1 LVVIILLIF
10 IRLFNSSTMGW
21 LTMKILLTLMLFV
34 LGVSTSNGWVY
45 PEHRD
50 IALLAIQKLSP
61 EYRAILDKLWS
72 EARIGYESRLTEAVI
87 DATQS
92 TNPQFLDYASWPAIS
107 GDHSCSPEN
116 LLYNVLKTDW
126 ILKVADIAAQLKI
139 DLAEAKIRSKHIN
152 ALRDSD
158 INFQR
163 VDSEYATRAGSNNV
177 HFLLARP
184 EVETKARE
192 YLLACLMEGAE
203 LNALAAYTLYHI
215 SALMKA
221 ARFNNE
227 ILSPK
232 ERSALILSAL
242 ADEAFALHFLEDVF
256 ASGHV
261 AGTWGDASQRKGTH
275 DYYNE
280 KGLAVTTWD
289 GKRVILMGDA
299 YMRPLDAELAAISI
313 RLSLEQLLDVASG
326 KVSIDYSAA
335 SDLVQSTPDSFNVC
349 KNNFVPSRGIE
360 DEQINNFLGEVLVQT
375 PVPGLATG
383 LGELPR
389 FRAELGPFI
398 GVVPALRGATVNGGF
413 GTEQTTVGGLGGID
427 VAIRLGVGLEGV
439 LNESGDGLLFL
450 DLGWRQDGA
459 ATMKF
464 GDSPGLIEG
473 GQITSAI
480 PGRDAFILRFRMPF
494 WLIPG
499 DLLILAPILALAS
512 PEALAHVGIQAVNGG
527 LIPWQ
532 AGIATPIG
540 RFQFILGREIGVTL
554 YGRGD
559 QKDALLI
566 PGQGVN
572 KDQTTLITFKSTQ
585 LDFPIVEYRPFRTFS
600 LDQSSSLVIQLNVG
614 VDIPYS
620 ETVILPDG
628 APVPELDA
636 IWYVGLRFAFDW
648 RYYF

>member
-1 LVVIILLIF
+1 MLL
-10 IRLFNSSTMGW
+10 
-21 LTMKILLTLMLFV
+21 V
-34 LGVSTSNGWVY
+34 LGVSTSNAWVY

-72 EARIGYESRLTEAVI
+72 DARVGYESRLTEAVI

-92 TNPQFLDYASWPAIS
+92 TNPLFLDFASWPAIS

-116 LLYNVLKTDW
+116 LLYNVLQTDW
-126 ILKVADIAAQLKI
+126 ILQVADIAAQLKI
-139 DLAEAKIRSKHIN
+139 DIANSESRSEHIN
-152 ALRDSD
+152 SIRDSD

-163 VDSEYATRAGSNNV
+163 VDPEYATRAGSNNV
-177 HFLLARP
+177 HFLLSRP
-184 EVETKARE
+184 EVGTNARE
-192 YLLACLMEGAE
+192 YLIACLIESAE
-203 LNALAAYTLYHI
+203 LNALAAYTMYHI
-215 SALMKA
+215 TALLKV
-221 ARFNNE
+221 AR
-227 ILSPK
+227 LSQENLTSEK
-232 ERSALILSAL
+232 RSALILSAL
-242 ADEAFALHFLEDVF
+242 ADEAFALHFLQDVF
-256 ASGHV
+256 AAGHV

-280 KGLAVTTWD
+280 NGLAVTTWD
-289 GKRVILMGDA
+289 GKRAILMGDA
-299 YMRPLDAELAAISI
+299 YMRPQDAELSANTI

-326 KVSIDYSAA
+326 TVSIDYSATNETFE
-335 SDLVQSTPDSFNVC
+335 SISDSFNVC
-349 KNNFVPSRGIE
+349 KNTFVPSGDFE
-360 DEQINNFLGEVLVQT
+360 DTQIKTYLSDVLVQT

-383 LGELPR
+383 LGEMPR
-389 FRAELGPFI
+389 FRAELGMFI

-413 GTEQTTVGGLGGID
+413 GIDQNTAGGVGGID
-427 VAIRLGVGLEGV
+427 VAVRFGIGLEGV
-439 LNESGDGLLFL
+439 LNESGDGLIFL
-450 DLGWRQDGA
+450 DLGWRQDGSS
-459 ATMKF
+459 TMKF
-464 GDSPGLIEG
+464 GESPALIEA

-480 PGRDAFILRFRMPF
+480 PGRDAFLIRFRMPF

-499 DLLILAPILALAS
+499 DMLLLAPILGLTS
-512 PEALAHVGIQAVNGG
+512 PETLGKVGVQAVNGG

-532 AGIATPIG
+532 AGIATSIG

-559 QKDALLI
+559 KKDALLI
-566 PGQGVN
+566 PGQGDN

-614 VDIPYS
+614 VDIPRNES
-620 ETVILPDG
+620 VIAPEG
-628 APVPELDA
+628 AAIPELDN
-636 IWYVGLRFAFDW
+636 IWYIGMRFAFDW

>member
-1 LVVIILLIF
+1 MKVIFTVVFLFLSIIHL
-10 IRLFNSSTMGW
+10 NA
-21 LTMKILLTLMLFV
+21 
-34 LGVSTSNGWVY
+34 WVY

-50 IALLAIQKLSP
+50 IALLAIQNLSA
-61 EYRAILDKLWS
+61 EYRSILDKLWS

-87 DATQS
+87 DAAQS
-92 TNPQFLDYASWPAIS
+92 TNPQFLDYAAWAAIS
-107 GDHSCSPEN
+107 GDHSCSPDN
-116 LLYNVLKTDW
+116 LLYNVLETDW
-126 ILKVADIAAQLKI
+126 ILKVADVAAQLKI
-139 DLAEAKIRSKHIN
+139 DLAEAENRHKHIN

-163 VDSEYATRAGSNNV
+163 VDVEYATRAGSNNV

-184 EVETKARE
+184 EVGTNARE
-192 YLLACLMEGAE
+192 YLMACLTEGAD
-203 LNALAAYTLYHI
+203 LNALAAYTLFHI

-221 ARFNNE
+221 ARLNIK
-227 ILSPK
+227 ILSQK
-232 ERSALILSAL
+232 ERSALILSVL

-289 GKRVILMGDA
+289 GKRVVLMGDS
-299 YMRPLDAELAAISI
+299 YMRPQDAELAAISI
-313 RLSLEQLLDVASG
+313 RLSIEQLLDVASG
-326 KVSIDYSAA
+326 KVNIDYSAA
-335 SDLVQSTPDSFNVC
+335 NESYQSTQNSFSVC
-349 KNNFVPSRGIE
+349 TNNFVPPRSIE
-360 DEQINNFLGEVLVQT
+360 DTQINTFLGDVLVQT
-375 PVPGLATG
+375 SVPGLAIG

-389 FRAELGPFI
+389 FRAELGAFI

-413 GTEQTTVGGLGGID
+413 GTEQTTVGGVGGID
-427 VAIRLGVGLEGV
+427 VAIRLGFGLEGV
-439 LNESGDGLLFL
+439 LNESGDGLIFL

-464 GDSPGLIEG
+464 GDSPALPEA

-480 PGRDAFILRFRMPF
+480 PGRSAFILRFRMPF

-499 DLLILAPILALAS
+499 DLLILGPILGLTS
-512 PEALAHVGIQAVNGG
+512 PRSLAHVGVQAVNGG

-559 QKDALLI
+559 KKDALLI
-566 PGQGVN
+566 PGQGIN
-572 KDQTTLITFKSTQ
+572 KDETTLITFKSTQ
-585 LDFPIVEYRPFRTFS
+585 LDFPILEYRPFRTFA
-600 LDQSSSLVIQLNVG
+600 LDQSSSLVIQINFG
-614 VDIPYS
+614 VDIPNS
-620 ETVILPDG
+620 ETVIVPQGVDVPD
-628 APVPELDA
+628 LDNV
-636 IWYVGLRFAFDW
+636 WYIGLRFAFDW

>member
-1 LVVIILLIF
+1 
-10 IRLFNSSTMGW
+10 
-21 LTMKILLTLMLFV
+21 MKILLTVIFLF
-34 LGVSTSNGWVY
+34 LSISHLNAWVY

-72 EARIGYESRLTEAVI
+72 EARVGYESRLTEAVI

-92 TNPQFLDYASWPAIS
+92 TNPLFLDYASWPAIS

-116 LLYNVLKTDW
+116 LLYNVLETEW
-126 ILKVADIAAQLKI
+126 ILQVADIAAQLKI
-139 DLAEAKIRSKHIN
+139 DIANSETRSKHIN
-152 ALRDSD
+152 SIRDSD

-163 VDSEYATRAGSNNV
+163 VDPEYATRAGSNNV
-177 HFLLARP
+177 HFLLSRP
-184 EVETKARE
+184 EVGTNARE
-192 YLLACLMEGAE
+192 YLIACLKEGAE
-203 LNALAAYTLYHI
+203 LNALAAYTLFHV
-215 SALMKA
+215 SALLKV
-221 ARFNNE
+221 AR
-227 ILSPK
+227 LSQENLTSE

-242 ADEAFALHFLEDVF
+242 ADEAFALHFLQDVF

-299 YMRPLDAELAAISI
+299 YIRPQDAELAAITI
-313 RLSLEQLLDVASG
+313 RLSMEQLLDVASG
-326 KVSIDYSAA
+326 KVKIDYSAEP
-335 SDLVQSTPDSFNVC
+335 LQLTPASFNVC
-349 KNNFVPSRGIE
+349 TNNFVPSKDVE
-360 DEQINNFLGEVLVQT
+360 DTQIKTFISDVLVQT

-383 LGELPR
+383 LGEMPR
-389 FRAELGPFI
+389 FRAELGAFI

-413 GTEQTTVGGLGGID
+413 GIDQNTVGGVGGID
-427 VAIRLGVGLEGV
+427 VAIRLGIGLEGV
-439 LNESGDGLLFL
+439 LNESGDGLIFL

-459 ATMKF
+459 STMKF
-464 GDSPGLIEG
+464 GDSPALLEG

-480 PGRDAFILRFRMPF
+480 PGRDAFIVRFRMPF

-499 DLLILAPILALAS
+499 DMLLLAPILGLTS
-512 PEALAHVGIQAVNGG
+512 PEALGNVGVQAVNGG

-532 AGIATPIG
+532 AGIATSIS
-540 RFQFILGREIGVTL
+540 RFQFILGREIGVTF
-554 YGRGD
+554 YGGGD
-559 QKDALLI
+559 QLDALLI
-566 PGQGVN
+566 PGQ
-572 KDQTTLITFKSTQ
+572 KTTVITLKSTQ

-600 LDQSSSLVIQLNVG
+600 LDQSSSLVIQINVG
-614 VDIPYS
+614 VDIPRN
-620 ETVILPDG
+620 ETVVAPEG
-628 APVPELDA
+628 ASVPELDA
-636 IWYVGLRFAFDW
+636 VWYVGMRFAFDW

>member
-1 LVVIILLIF
+1 MKVIFTVIF
-10 IRLFNSSTMGW
+10 LFLSIIHLNA
-21 LTMKILLTLMLFV
+21 
-34 LGVSTSNGWVY
+34 WVY

-50 IALLAIQKLSP
+50 IALMAIQNLSA
-61 EYRAILDKLWS
+61 EYRSILDKLWS

-87 DATQS
+87 DAAQS
-92 TNPQFLDYASWPAIS
+92 TNPQFLDYASWTAIS

-116 LLYNVLKTDW
+116 LLYNVLETDW
-126 ILKVADIAAQLKI
+126 ILKVADVAAQLKI
-139 DLAEAKIRSKHIN
+139 DLAEAENRHKHIN

-163 VDSEYATRAGSNNV
+163 VDVEYATRAGSNNV

-184 EVETKARE
+184 EVGTNARE
-192 YLLACLMEGAE
+192 YLMACLTEGAD
-203 LNALAAYTLYHI
+203 LNALAAYTLFHI

-221 ARFNNE
+221 ARLNIK
-227 ILSPK
+227 ILSQK
-232 ERSALILSAL
+232 ERSALILSVL

-289 GKRVILMGDA
+289 GKRVVLMGDS
-299 YMRPLDAELAAISI
+299 YMRPQDAELAAISI
-313 RLSLEQLLDVASG
+313 RLSIEQLLDVASG
-326 KVSIDYSAA
+326 KVNIDYSAA
-335 SDLVQSTPDSFNVC
+335 NESYQSTQNSFNVC
-349 KNNFVPSRGIE
+349 TNNFVPPRSIE
-360 DEQINNFLGEVLVQT
+360 DTQINTFLGDVLVQT
-375 PVPGLATG
+375 SVPGLAIG

-389 FRAELGPFI
+389 FRAELGAFI

-413 GTEQTTVGGLGGID
+413 GTEQTTVGGVGGID
-427 VAIRLGVGLEGV
+427 VAIRLGFGLEGV
-439 LNESGDGLLFL
+439 LNESGDGLIFL

-464 GDSPGLIEG
+464 GDSPALPEA

-480 PGRDAFILRFRMPF
+480 PGRSAFILRFRMPF

-499 DLLILAPILALAS
+499 DLLILGPILGLTS
-512 PEALAHVGIQAVNGG
+512 PKSLAHVGVQAVNGG

-540 RFQFILGREIGVTL
+540 RFQFILGREIGVAL

-559 QKDALLI
+559 KKDAILI
-566 PGQGVN
+566 PGQGAN
-572 KDQTTLITFKSTQ
+572 NDNTTLITFKSTQ
-585 LDFPIVEYRPFRTFS
+585 LDFPILEYRPFRTFA
-600 LDQSSSLVIQLNVG
+600 LDQSSSLVIQINFG
-614 VDIPYS
+614 VDIPNS
-620 ETVILPDG
+620 ETVIVPPG
-628 APVPELDA
+628 VEIPELDNV
-636 IWYVGLRFAFDW
+636 WYVGVRFAFDW

>member
-1 LVVIILLIF
+1 MIVIFTVIFLLLSISQ
-10 IRLFNSSTMGW
+10 LNA
-21 LTMKILLTLMLFV
+21 
-34 LGVSTSNGWVY
+34 WVY

-50 IALLAIQKLSP
+50 IALLAIQNLSR
-61 EYRAILDKLWS
+61 EYRTILDKLWS
-72 EARIGYESRLTEAVI
+72 EARVGYESRLTEAVI
-87 DATQS
+87 DVTQS

-116 LLYNVLKTDW
+116 LLYNVLETDW
-126 ILKVADIAAQLKI
+126 ILKVADVAAQLKI
-139 DLAEAKIRSKHIN
+139 DIENSKTRSEHIN
-152 ALRDSD
+152 SIRDSD

-163 VDSEYATRAGSNNV
+163 ADPDYATRAGSNNV

-184 EVETKARE
+184 EVGTNARE
-192 YLLACLMEGAE
+192 YLMACLTEGAA
-203 LNALAAYTLYHI
+203 LNALAAYTLFHI

-221 ARFNNE
+221 ARINIE
-227 ILSPK
+227 ILSQK

-242 ADEAFALHFLEDVF
+242 ADEAFAIHFLEDVF

-280 KGLAVTTWD
+280 KGLEVTTWD
-289 GKRVILMGDA
+289 GKRIILMGDA
-299 YMRPLDAELAAISI
+299 YMRPQDAELAAISI
-313 RLSLEQLLDVASG
+313 RLSMEQLLDVASG
-326 KVSIDYSAA
+326 KVSIDYS
-335 SDLVQSTPDSFNVC
+335 STNEPLQLTPDSYNVC
-349 KNNFVPSRGIE
+349 T
-360 DEQINNFLGEVLVQT
+360 NNFLPSWNVVDDQLKTFIGDVLVQT

-383 LGELPR
+383 LGEMPR
-389 FRAELGPFI
+389 FRAELGAFI
-398 GVVPALRGATVNGGF
+398 GVVPALRGATVKGGF
-413 GTEQTTVGGLGGID
+413 GIEQNTIGGVGGID

-439 LNESGDGLLFL
+439 LNESGDGLVFL

-459 ATMKF
+459 STMKF
-464 GDSPGLIEG
+464 GDSPALLEG

-480 PGRDAFILRFRMPF
+480 PGRPAFILRFRMPF

-499 DLLILAPILALAS
+499 DLLILAPILGLTS
-512 PEALAHVGIQAVNGG
+512 PEALAHVGVQAVNGG

-532 AGIATPIG
+532 AGIATSIG

-559 QKDALLI
+559 EKDALLI
-566 PGQGVN
+566 PGQGAN
-572 KDQTTLITFKSTQ
+572 QDNTTVITFKSTQ

-600 LDQSSSLVIQLNVG
+600 LDQSSSLVIQLNFG
-614 VDIPYS
+614 VDMPYN
-620 ETVILPDG
+620 ETVI
-628 APVPELDA
+628 APEGVDVPELDNV
-636 IWYVGLRFAFDW
+636 WYIGLRFAFDW

>member
-1 LVVIILLIF
+1 MKILFTVIILFLSINH
-10 IRLFNSSTMGW
+10 LNA
-21 LTMKILLTLMLFV
+21 
-34 LGVSTSNGWVY
+34 WVY

-50 IALLAIQKLSP
+50 IALMAIQNLSP
-61 EYRAILDKLWS
+61 EYRVILDKLWS
-72 EARIGYESRLTEAVI
+72 EARVGYESRLTEAVI

-92 TNPQFLDYASWPAIS
+92 INPSQLDYASWPAIS
-107 GDHSCSPEN
+107 GDHSCSPVN
-116 LLYNVLKTDW
+116 MLHNVLETDW
-126 ILKVADIAAQLKI
+126 ILQVADIAAQLKI
-139 DLAEAKIRSKHIN
+139 DIVNSETRSKHIN
-152 ALRDSD
+152 SIRDSD

-163 VDSEYATRAGSNNV
+163 VDPEYATRAGSNNV
-177 HFLLARP
+177 HFLLSRP
-184 EVETKARE
+184 EVGTNARE
-192 YLLACLMEGAE
+192 YLIACLKEGAE
-203 LNALAAYTLYHI
+203 LNALAAYTLFHV
-215 SALMKA
+215 SALLKV
-221 ARFNNE
+221 AR
-227 ILSPK
+227 LSQEK
-232 ERSALILSAL
+232 LASEVRSALILSAL

-299 YMRPLDAELAAISI
+299 YMRPQDAELAAISI

-326 KVSIDYSAA
+326 IVSIDYSAE
-335 SDLVQSTPDSFNVC
+335 LHQLTPDSFNVC
-349 KNNFVPSRGIE
+349 KNNFVPSKIV
-360 DEQINNFLGEVLVQT
+360 DDTQIKTFLADVLVQT

-389 FRAELGPFI
+389 FSAELGMFI
-398 GVVPALRGATVNGGF
+398 GVVPALHGATMNGGF
-413 GTEQTTVGGLGGID
+413 GIDQNTVGGVGGID
-427 VAIRLGVGLEGV
+427 VAVRLGIGLEGV
-439 LNESGDGLLFL
+439 LNESGDGLIFL
-450 DLGWRQDGA
+450 DLGWRQDGSS
-459 ATMKF
+459 TMKF
-464 GDSPGLIEG
+464 GDSPALLEA

-480 PGRDAFILRFRMPF
+480 PGRDGFIIRFRMPF

-499 DLLILAPILALAS
+499 DMLLLTPILALTS
-512 PEALAHVGIQAVNGG
+512 PETLGKVGVQAVNGG

-559 QKDALLI
+559 KKDALLQ
-566 PGQGVN
+566 PRQGVN
-572 KDQTTLITFKSTQ
+572 KDSTTLITFKSTQ
-585 LDFPIVEYRPFRTFS
+585 LDFPILEYRPFRTFS

-614 VDIPYS
+614 VDIPHN
-620 ETVILPDG
+620 ETVI
-628 APVPELDA
+628 APEGVAVPELDA
-636 IWYVGLRFAFDW
+636 VWYIGMRFAFDW

>member
-1 LVVIILLIF
+1 MRVIFTVIF
-10 IRLFNSSTMGW
+10 LFLNISQLNAW
-21 LTMKILLTLMLFV
+21 I
-34 LGVSTSNGWVY
+34 Y

-50 IALLAIQKLSP
+50 IALLAIQNLSP
-61 EYRAILDKLWS
+61 EYRAIMDKLWAD
-72 EARIGYESRLTEAVI
+72 ARTGYEHRLTEAVI

-92 TNPQFLDYASWPAIS
+92 INPSLLDFASWPAIS

-116 LLYNVLKTDW
+116 MLYNVLETDW
-126 ILKVADIAAQLKI
+126 ILQVADIAAQLKI
-139 DLAEAKIRSKHIN
+139 DIANSETRSKHIN
-152 ALRDSD
+152 SIRDSD

-163 VDSEYATRAGSNNV
+163 VDPEYATRAGSNNV
-177 HFLLARP
+177 HFLLSRP
-184 EVETKARE
+184 EVDTDARE
-192 YLLACLMEGAE
+192 YLIKCLTEGTE
-203 LNALAAYTLYHI
+203 LNALGAYTMFHV
-215 SALMKA
+215 SALLKV
-221 ARFNNE
+221 AR
-227 ILSPK
+227 LSQENLTSE
-232 ERSALILSAL
+232 ERSALVLSAL
-242 ADEAFALHFLEDVF
+242 ANEAFALHFLQDVF

-299 YMRPLDAELAAISI
+299 YMRPQDAELAAISI

-326 KVSIDYSAA
+326 TVSIDYSATNETFQ
-335 SDLVQSTPDSFNVC
+335 SVQDNFSVC
-349 KNNFVPSRGIE
+349 KNNFVPSGSVA
-360 DEQINNFLGEVLVQT
+360 DTQIKTYLSDVLVHT

-383 LGELPR
+383 LGEMPR
-389 FRAELGPFI
+389 FRAELGAFI

-413 GTEQTTVGGLGGID
+413 GLDQNTAGGVGGID
-427 VAIRLGVGLEGV
+427 VAIRLGIGLEGV
-439 LNESGDGLLFL
+439 LNESGDGLIFL
-450 DLGWRQDGA
+450 DLGWRQDGSS
-459 ATMKF
+459 TMKF
-464 GDSPGLIEG
+464 GDSPALPEAGH
-473 GQITSAI
+473 ITSAI
-480 PGRDAFILRFRMPF
+480 PGRDAFIIRFRMPF

-499 DLLILAPILALAS
+499 DMILLAPILGLTS
-512 PEALAHVGIQAVNGG
+512 PETLGKVGVQAVNGG

-540 RFQFILGREIGVTL
+540 RFQFILGREIGITL
-554 YGRGD
+554 YGGGD

-572 KDQTTLITFKSTQ
+572 NDQTTLITFESTQ

-614 VDIPYS
+614 VDIPRNES
-620 ETVILPDG
+620 VVIPEGAAIPDLES
-628 APVPELDA
+628 V
-636 IWYVGLRFAFDW
+636 WYIGMRFAFDW

>member
-1 LVVIILLIF
+1 MKKLFLVFAIVVF
-10 IRLFNSSTMGW
+10 LFNTSMYAW
-21 LTMKILLTLMLFV
+21 L
-34 LGVSTSNGWVY
+34 Y

-61 EYRAILDKLWS
+61 EYRTILDKLWS
-72 EARIGYESRLTEAVI
+72 EARVGYEDRLTEAVI

-92 TNPQFLDYASWPAIS
+92 TNPQFLDFASWSAIG

-116 LLYNVLKTDW
+116 MLYNVLETDW
-126 ILKVADIAAQLKI
+126 ILKVADVAAQLKI
-139 DLAEAKIRSKHIN
+139 DIANSKTRSEHIN
-152 ALRDSD
+152 SIRDSD
-158 INFQR
+158 IKFQR
-163 VDSEYATRAGSNNV
+163 VDPEYATRAGSNNG

-184 EVETKARE
+184 EVGTDAHE
-192 YLLACLMEGAE
+192 YLTACLKEGEE
-203 LNALAAYTLYHI
+203 LNALAAYAWFHV
-215 SALMKA
+215 SALLKV
-221 ARFNNE
+221 AR
-227 ILSPK
+227 LSQENLTSE
-232 ERSALILSAL
+232 ERSELILSAL

-280 KGLAVTTWD
+280 KGLEVTTWD

-299 YMRPLDAELAAISI
+299 YMRPQDAELAAITI
-313 RLSLEQLLDVASG
+313 RLSIEQLLDVASG
-326 KVSIDYSAA
+326 KVKIDYSAA
-335 SDLVQSTPDSFNVC
+335 NGPLQLTPDSFNVC
-349 KNNFVPSRGIE
+349 TNNFVPSKDIE
-360 DEQINNFLGEVLVQT
+360 DTQIKTFIADVLVQT

-383 LGELPR
+383 LGEMPR
-389 FRAELGPFI
+389 FRAELGMFI

-413 GTEQTTVGGLGGID
+413 GIEQNTVGGVGGID

-439 LNESGDGLLFL
+439 LNESGDGLIFL
-450 DLGWRQDGA
+450 DLGWRQDGP
-459 ATMKF
+459 ATMEF
-464 GDSPGLIEG
+464 GDAPVLPEA

-480 PGRDAFILRFRMPF
+480 PGRDAFIIRFRMPF

-499 DLLILAPILALAS
+499 DMLLLTPILALTS
-512 PEALAHVGIQAVNGG
+512 PEALGKVGVQAVNGG

-540 RFQFILGREIGVTL
+540 RFQFILGREVGVTF
-554 YGRGD
+554 YGGGD
-559 QKDALLI
+559 QTDALLI

-572 KDQTTLITFKSTQ
+572 KDETTLISFKSTQ

-614 VDIPYS
+614 VDIPRN
-620 ETVILPDG
+620 ETVVVPEG
-628 APVPELDA
+628 AAIPELDTV
-636 IWYVGLRFAFDW
+636 WYVGMRFAFDW

>member
-1 LVVIILLIF
+1 MKVIFTVIILF
-10 IRLFNSSTMGW
+10 
-21 LTMKILLTLMLFV
+21 
-34 LGVSTSNGWVY
+34 LGINNLNAWIY

-61 EYRAILDKLWS
+61 EYRSIFDKLWS
-72 EARIGYESRLTEAVI
+72 EARVGYESRLTESVI

-92 TNPQFLDYASWPAIS
+92 TNPLFLDFASWPAIS
-107 GDHSCSPEN
+107 GDHSCSPEI
-116 LLYNVLKTDW
+116 LLYNILETDW
-126 ILKVADIAAQLKI
+126 ILQVADIAAQLKI
-139 DLAEAKIRSKHIN
+139 DLAKSETRSKHIN
-152 ALRDSD
+152 SIRDSD

-177 HFLLARP
+177 HFLLSRP
-184 EVETKARE
+184 EVDTDVRD
-192 YLLACLMEGAE
+192 YLITCLTEGTE
-203 LNALAAYTLYHI
+203 LNALGAYTLYHI

-221 ARFNNE
+221 AKYNNE
-227 ILSPK
+227 VLSQE

-280 KGLAVTTWD
+280 YGIAATTWD

-299 YMRPLDAELAAISI
+299 YMRPQDAELASLTIRMSI
-313 RLSLEQLLDVASG
+313 EQLLEAASG
-326 KVSIDYSAA
+326 KVNIDYA
-335 SDLVQSTPDSFNVC
+335 STNESIPLAPDGFNVC
-349 KNNFVPSRGIE
+349 TNNFIPSKE
-360 DEQINNFLGEVLVQT
+360 VDDAQIKTFLADVLVQT

-389 FRAELGPFI
+389 FSAELGMFI
-398 GVVPALRGATVNGGF
+398 GVVPALHGATLNGGF
-413 GTEQTTVGGLGGID
+413 GTEQQTVGGVGGID
-427 VAIRLGVGLEGV
+427 VAVRFGIGLEGV
-439 LNESGDGLLFL
+439 LNESGDGLIFL
-450 DLGWRQDGA
+450 DLGWRQDGSS
-459 ATMKF
+459 TMKF
-464 GDSPGLIEG
+464 GESPALIEA

-480 PGRDAFILRFRMPF
+480 PGRDAFLIRFRMPF

-499 DLLILAPILALAS
+499 DMILLTPILGLTS
-512 PEALAHVGIQAVNGG
+512 PETLGKVGVQAVNGG

-540 RFQFILGREIGVTL
+540 RFQFILGREVGISL
-554 YGRGD
+554 YGGGD
-559 QKDALLI
+559 EKDAILVS
-566 PGQGVN
+566 GQGEN

-585 LDFPIVEYRPFRTFS
+585 LDFPVVEYRPFRTFS
-600 LDQSSSLVIQLNVG
+600 LDQSSSLVIQVNVG
-614 VDIPYS
+614 VDIPHS
-620 ETVILPDG
+620 ETVIAPEG
-628 APVPELDA
+628 APVPELDT
-636 IWYVGLRFAFDW
+636 IWYIGMRFAFDW

>member
-1 LVVIILLIF
+1 
-10 IRLFNSSTMGW
+10 MG
-21 LTMKILLTLMLFV
+21 LP
-34 LGVSTSNGWVY
+34 G
-45 PEHRD
+45 
-50 IALLAIQKLSP
+50 
-61 EYRAILDKLWS
+61 
-72 EARIGYESRLTEAVI
+72 
-87 DATQS
+87 TQRYCF
-92 TNPQFLDYASWPAIS
+92 TCNTKTFPGFLDYASWPAIS
-107 GDHSCSPEN
+107 GDHSCSPEI
-116 LLYNVLKTDW
+116 LLYNVLETDW
-126 ILKVADIAAQLKI
+126 ILQVADIAAQLKI
-139 DLAEAKIRSKHIN
+139 DIANSETRSKHIN
-152 ALRDSD
+152 SIRDSD

-177 HFLLARP
+177 HFLLSRP
-184 EVETKARE
+184 NVDTDVRE
-192 YLLACLMEGAE
+192 YLRACLLQGAE
-203 LNALAAYTLYHI
+203 LNALGAYTFYHI
-215 SALMKA
+215 SALIKA
-221 ARFNNE
+221 AKYNNE
-227 ILSPK
+227 NLSQE

-242 ADEAFALHFLEDVF
+242 ADEAFALHFLQDVF

-299 YMRPLDAELAAISI
+299 YMRPQDAELAAITI
-313 RLSLEQLLDVASG
+313 RLSIEQLLDAASG
-326 KVSIDYSAA
+326 KVNIDYA
-335 SDLVQSTPDSFNVC
+335 SDQETIPFAPDSFNVC
-349 KNNFVPSRGIE
+349 KNNFMPTMQVE
-360 DEQINNFLGEVLVQT
+360 DKQIKTFLADALVQT

-389 FRAELGPFI
+389 FSAELGMFI
-398 GVVPALRGATVNGGF
+398 GVVPALHGATLNGGF
-413 GTEQTTVGGLGGID
+413 GIDQNTVGGVGGID
-427 VAIRLGVGLEGV
+427 VAVRLGIGLEGV
-439 LNESGDGLLFL
+439 LNESGDGLIFL
-450 DLGWRQDGA
+450 DLGWRQDGSS
-459 ATMKF
+459 TMKF
-464 GDSPGLIEG
+464 GESPVLLEA

-480 PGRDAFILRFRMPF
+480 PGRDAFIIRFRMPF

-499 DLLILAPILALAS
+499 DMILLTPILGLAS
-512 PEALAHVGIQAVNGG
+512 PEALGKVGVQAVNGG

-566 PGQGVN
+566 PGQGAN
-572 KDQTTLITFKSTQ
+572 KDQTTIITYKSTQ
-585 LDFPIVEYRPFRTFS
+585 LDFPVVEYRPFRTFS

-620 ETVILPDG
+620 ETVIAPEGD
-628 APVPELDA
+628 PVPDLDA
-636 IWYVGLRFAFDW
+636 IWYIGMRFAFDW

>member
-1 LVVIILLIF
+1 MKKLFLVFTIVIF
-10 IRLFNSSTMGW
+10 LFN
-21 LTMKILLTLMLFV
+21 
-34 LGVSTSNGWVY
+34 TSVFAWVY

-61 EYRAILDKLWS
+61 EYRALLDKLWS
-72 EARIGYESRLTEAVI
+72 EARVGYESRLTEAVI

-92 TNPQFLDYASWPAIS
+92 VKPDKLDYASWSAIG

-116 LLYNVLKTDW
+116 LLYNVLQTDW
-126 ILKVADIAAQLKI
+126 ILKVADVAAQLKI
-139 DLAEAKIRSKHIN
+139 DIANSETRSKHIN
-152 ALRDSD
+152 SIRDSD

-163 VDSEYATRAGSNNV
+163 VDPEYATRAGSNNV
-177 HFLLARP
+177 HFLLSRP
-184 EVETKARE
+184 KVDTDASD
-192 YLLACLMEGAE
+192 YLKACLMEGAE
-203 LNALAAYTLYHI
+203 VNALAAYSLFHV
-215 SALMKA
+215 SALLKV
-221 ARFNNE
+221 AR
-227 ILSPK
+227 LSHENLTSE
-232 ERSALILSAL
+232 ERSALILAAL
-242 ADEAFALHFLEDVF
+242 GDEAFALHFLEDVF

-299 YMRPLDAELAAISI
+299 YMRPQDAELAAITI
-313 RLSLEQLLDVASG
+313 RLSIEQLLDVASG
-326 KVSIDYSAA
+326 NISIDYSAEP
-335 SDLVQSTPDSFNVC
+335 LQLTPDSFNVC
-349 KNNFVPSRGIE
+349 TNNFVPSKIV
-360 DEQINNFLGEVLVQT
+360 DDTQIKTFIADVLVQT

-389 FRAELGPFI
+389 FSAELGMFI

-413 GTEQTTVGGLGGID
+413 GVDQNTAGGVGGID
-427 VAIRLGVGLEGV
+427 VAIRLGIGLEGV
-439 LNESGDGLLFL
+439 LNESGDGLIFL
-450 DLGWRQDGA
+450 DLGWRQDGSS
-459 ATMKF
+459 TMKF
-464 GDSPGLIEG
+464 GESPALIEA

-480 PGRDAFILRFRMPF
+480 PGRDAFIIRFRMPF

-499 DLLILAPILALAS
+499 DMILLAPILGLAS
-512 PEALAHVGIQAVNGG
+512 PEALGKVGVQAVNGG

-540 RFQFILGREIGVTL
+540 RFQFILGREIGISL

-566 PGQGVN
+566 PGQDN
-572 KDQTTLITFKSTQ
+572 TTLITFESTQ

-620 ETVILPDG
+620 ENIIYNRETGDELEGVAI
-628 APVPELDA
+628 PELDN
-636 IWYVGLRFAFDW
+636 IWYIGMRFAFDW